1 MHMISAAEDLEEN
14 AKDILALTSP
24 VIDGLEKLTKITQK
38 SLVLL
43 RLIGPVGSVI
53 ATGISTVIDVAFLN
67 WIVSIKKLNMQ
78 DDEVLEEIRTLNGK
92 INTRFDQLE
101 NLASMILTYM
111 ENAGTI
117 IEYKKVIGI
126 LCFTLIEF

>member
-1 MHMISAAEDLEEN
+1 
-14 AKDILALTSP
+14 
-24 VIDGLEKLTKITQK
+24 
-38 SLVLL
+38 
-43 RLIGPVGSVI
+43 
-53 ATGISTVIDVAFLN
+53 
-67 WIVSIKKLNMQ
+67 MQ

-117 IEYKKVIGI
+117 IEYKKVIGYA
-126 LCFTLIEF
+126 LH

>member
-1 MHMISAAEDLEEN
+1 
-14 AKDILALTSP
+14 
-24 VIDGLEKLTKITQK
+24 
-38 SLVLL
+38 
-43 RLIGPVGSVI
+43 
-53 ATGISTVIDVAFLN
+53 
-67 WIVSIKKLNMQ
+67 MQ